1 MQGIRLFLYDSF
13 GRLMVRLM
21 GAQKAKY
28 FFELFYWRYQT
39 VFEGGK
45 LKNDQYKAAYTD
57 GFMLPESYFQNKTI
71 LDVGCGPRGSLEW
84 APASASCY
92 GLDPLTEQYLKLNKG
107 KHRMTYVQA
116 GVEAIPFKADF
127 FDLVSSFNSLDH
139 VDDLDKALEEI
150 KRVLKP
156 GGDFL
161 LIVDIHEKPALCEPV
176 VISWDLPTQLADSF
190 ETITTKKLKRNAK
203 VYQSLK
209 EASEYT
215 DGEYGILLVHF
226 RKKQA

>member
-13 GRLMVRLM
+13 GRWMVRLM
-21 GAQKAKY
+21 GAKKAKY
-28 FFELFYWRYQT
+28 FFELFYWQYQT

-57 GFMLPESYFQNKTI
+57 GFMLSESYFHNKTI

-92 GLDPLTEQYLKLNKG
+92 GLDPLAEQYLKLNKG

-127 FDLVSSFNSLDH
+127 FDVVSSFNSLDH

-150 KRVLKP
+150 NRVLKP

-190 ETITTKKLKRNAK
+190 ETIKIKKLKRNAK

-215 DGEYGILLVHF
+215 DGEYGILVVHF
-226 RKKQA
+226 RKK